1 MEKRVEQQENGDSPA
16 SAEGVDAGAGEALVE
31 AGDKSPFTVEMQMET
46 LGPATGTQDRDLAAG
61 LALDVFRGLD
71 IMKSRPLEDEN
82 EDDDWDD
89 EERRR
94 IRRRRELAAKDERL
108 HTLAAMAAMR
118 AIGPRDGLEGMLAA
132 QMVCAHGVA
141 IDFTRRAMRDGQYM
155 ENRTAYMRQAGK
167 LMTLFAR
174 QIETLDRR
182 RGQRAASV
190 GRVNV
195 EAGGQAIVGTV
206 HSEAAKSE

>member
-1 MEKRVEQQENGDSPA
+1 MEKRVEQRENGDSLA
-16 SAEGVDAGAGEALVE
+16 SMEGANAGAGETLME
-31 AGDKSPFTVEMQMET
+31 AGDKPPLSAEMQMET
-46 LGPATGTQDRDLAAG
+46 LGPATGTQDSDLAVG
-61 LALDVFRGLD
+61 LMLDVFRGLD

-82 EDDDWDD
+82 EDDDWDE
-89 EERRR
+89 EERQRVQR
-94 IRRRRELAAKDERL
+94 QREVAAKDERL

-167 LMTLFAR
+167 LMTLFAH